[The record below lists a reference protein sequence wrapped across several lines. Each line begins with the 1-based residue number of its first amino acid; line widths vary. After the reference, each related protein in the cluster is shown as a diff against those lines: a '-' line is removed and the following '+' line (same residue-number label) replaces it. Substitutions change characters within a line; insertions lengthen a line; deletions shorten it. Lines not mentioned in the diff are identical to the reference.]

1 MANDNINNNINNN
14 LGISYIN
21 INVFSYFIL
30 TVKFVKIKNVLAELL
45 SINCSLQSLLFTS
58 AATLQ

>member
-1 MANDNINNNINNN
+1 MANVNINININNN

-21 INVFSYFIL
+21 INFIL
-30 TVKFVKIKNVLAELL
+30 TVNFVKIKNVLAELL